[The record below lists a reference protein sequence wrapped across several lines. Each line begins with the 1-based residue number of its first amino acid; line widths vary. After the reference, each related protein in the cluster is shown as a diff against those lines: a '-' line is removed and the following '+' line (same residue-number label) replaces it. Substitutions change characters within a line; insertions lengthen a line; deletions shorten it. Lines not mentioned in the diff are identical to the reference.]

1 MLLGLSQLGSILG
14 LVKPLVYLAIPSL
27 LTVVLGVAWTIA
39 TNYGAAQAA
48 IQRAVEIDEKNRVV
62 FHIREESLI
71 QDSEDFREALKNV
84 QKHASETRLKEIH
97 TIPRVLGKNGSEG
110 PKERPQCPINCTL
123 PSQLFLQE

>member
-1 MLLGLSQLGSILG
+1 MFAGLAGLSSILG

-62 FHIREESLI
+62 AHIREESLI
-71 QDSEDFREALKNV
+71 GDSEDLQNALD
-84 QKHASETRLKEIH
+84 RLKTARRIDDQKRTH
-97 TIPRVLGKNGSEG
+97 IIPRVLGKNGSEG

-123 PSQLFLQE
+123 PSELFSSD